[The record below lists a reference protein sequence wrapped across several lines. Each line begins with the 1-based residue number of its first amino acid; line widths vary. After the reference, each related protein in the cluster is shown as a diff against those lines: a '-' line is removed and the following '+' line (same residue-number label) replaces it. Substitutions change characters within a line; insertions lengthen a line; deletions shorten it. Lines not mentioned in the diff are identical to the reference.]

1 MKLTR
6 LSSTTQRPSQESIDR
21 QRQGDSVR
29 VRRVELLE
37 GIDGDRQRTLQQEM
51 AEIEPGAIA
60 TFEGGEQIL
69 AGARQLAAQVAALGP
84 AADELIKPASLGK
97 LLPGVDDQA

>member
-21 QRQGDSVR
+21 QRQGESVR

-37 GIDGDRQRTLQQEM
+37 GVDGDRQRTLQQEL
-51 AEIEPGAIA
+51 AEIEPAAIA
-60 TFEGGEQIL
+60 AFQGGEQIL
-69 AGARQLAAQVAALGP
+69 EDARRLAAQVAALGP
-84 AADELIKPASLGK
+84 AADELIKPAALARQLS
-97 LLPGVDDQA
+97 GVDEQA